1 MTTRRRQLGTASDAF
16 SSASDQTGIR
26 VHHVSRQRAG
36 RTVVDDV
43 SFSIRPGELVAIAG
57 GSGAGK
63 TSLLRTMAGLDSAD
77 AGQVHVD
84 GVPVA
89 GTDHGIGYV
98 PQDDIIH
105 MELPLRRTLDHA
117 ARLRVAGDVS
127 AVDRDELVTR
137 TLDRLALCDRDH
149 VPVGD
154 LSGGQRKRASIASE
168 LLTDPE
174 VLFLDEPTSG
184 LDPGTAASVM
194 HHLRRLAEAGTTVV
208 MTTHAPADL
217 ARCDR
222 LVMLTDGGRLA
233 FDGPPTDALEWFGVT
248 DLVHVYEVLAT
259 ADPVEVA
266 ERFRQRHPVPPVPF
280 VERRPVAS
288 RGTKV
293 GGVRQWLALTRRAG
307 DLLVRNKLTL
317 AILAGSPAMVVAMM
331 AVLFRP
337 GTFDPSVTT
346 PVPAIQTLFW
356 IAFASFFFGLTYGLL
371 QIVGEFSVFRRERFN
386 GLSVWAYVASK
397 IVVLIPVLA
406 LVNVVMLVVLRSLDR
421 LPSLGAGA
429 WAELFVTLQLTAIAA
444 LAIGLLASAAVQN
457 ASQATMALP
466 MLCFPQVLFAGAVV
480 PVEEMATAGRIMSFG
495 LIDRWSFEALGR
507 TLDINALIGDDV
519 ATAGYV
525 PAFSGSPV
533 TAWLVMGGLAL
544 AATLATGAVLARR
557 S

>member
-1 MTTRRRQLGTASDAF
+1 MTTRRRPIGTAADAALGSDETA
-16 SSASDQTGIR
+16 IR
-26 VHHVSRQRAG
+26 VHHVSRQRNEQ
-36 RTVVDDV
+36 TVLDDV
-43 SFSIRPGELVAIAG
+43 SLSIRPGELVAIAG

-63 TSLLRTMAGLDSAD
+63 TTLLRVMAGLDATD
-77 AGQVHVD
+77 AGQVHID
-84 GVPVA
+84 GVAVNA
-89 GTDHGIGYV
+89 TDRGIGYV

-117 ARLRVAGDVS
+117 ARLRV
-127 AVDRDELVTR
+127 VDRPSAAERDVLVTR

-149 VPVGD
+149 VAVGE

-168 LLTDPE
+168 LLTEPE

-194 HHLRRLAEAGTTVV
+194 HHLRRLADSGTTVV
-208 MTTHAPADL
+208 VTTHAPSDL

-222 LVMLTDGGRLA
+222 VVILADGGRLA
-233 FDGPPTDALEWFGVT
+233 FDGSPAAAVEWFGVR
-248 DLVHVYEVLAT
+248 DLGQIYELLAAADPVAT
-259 ADPVEVA
+259 ADQ
-266 ERFRQRHPVPPVPF
+266 FRRRHPVPPVPF
-280 VERRPVAS
+280 VERRSTARRRPVGAL
-288 RGTKV
+288 
-293 GGVRQWLALTRRAG
+293 RQWLALTRRSG

-317 AILAGSPAMVVAMM
+317 AILAGSPAMVVGMM

-337 GTFDPSVTT
+337 GTFDPTVTT

-371 QIVGEFSVFRRERFN
+371 QIVGEFAVFRRERFN
-386 GLSVWAYVASK
+386 GLSVGAYVASK

-406 LVNVVMLVVLRSLDR
+406 SVNVVMLAVLRTLDR
-421 LPSLGAGA
+421 LPALSAGS
-429 WAELFVTLQLTAIAA
+429 WIELFITLQITAVAA

-480 PVEEMATAGRIMSFG
+480 PVEEMATAGRVMSFG

-507 TLDINALIGDDV
+507 TLDVNELIGADV

-525 PAFSGSPV
+525 PAFTGSP
-533 TAWLVMGGLAL
+533 TEAWVVMAGIAVI
-544 AATLATGAVLARR
+544 ATLATGAVLARR
-557 S
+557 A